1 MKSLTEEVFLSLAG
15 ADRRREAFAAFQSA
29 AMPTPKDEAWKYVDI
44 DFDLD
49 ANVPVAVPGRPLD
62 DDGFV
67 TSLSDLAGRVTVV
80 DGHTVSIDHSGP
92 VEVDSMMGER
102 SLEQGRVDKFAAANA
117 AFGVDGVSVR
127 IPGGKRLE
135 TPLLIDV
142 QQVTPRGFGFPSIRV
157 LAEAGSEASVVVV
170 FRSAVGARTALAPV
184 IDVRAED
191 GAQVRFT
198 TVQNLAGDALL
209 AARERVTVGRD
220 ATVRLGEVGLGGR
233 YARLDLRMTL
243 EGDGSSAELVGLSF
257 GEHTQVMDYR
267 VVVDHV
273 GKDTTSNVFIK
284 GAVEDEAQSVFTG
297 LLRIEKDALRTNAF
311 ETNRNLVLSPGA
323 KADSVPNL
331 EILCD
336 DVMCGHGSSVGP
348 LEEEHLYYLMS
359 RGISRQ
365 RAERVLVRGF
375 FAEVIERLPVP
386 RLAGPIDEIVI
397 RRFVEAQQE
406 GRVA

>member
-1 MKSLTEEVFLSLAG
+1 MNSLTEELFLSLVG
-15 ADRRREAFAAFQSA
+15 ADRRRDAFAAFQSA
-29 AMPTPKDEAWKYVDI
+29 AMPTSKDEAWKYVDI

-49 ANVPVAVPGRPLD
+49 ANAPVAVPGQPLA

-67 TSLSDLAGRVTVV
+67 TALSDTAGRVTVV
-80 DGHTVSIDHSGP
+80 DGHTVSIDHSNQ
-92 VEVDSMMGER
+92 VEVEAMVGER
-102 SLEQGRVDKFAAANA
+102 PPADGRMDKFAAANA

-127 IPGGKRLE
+127 IPAGRRLE

-142 QQVTPRGFGFPSIRV
+142 QQVTERGFGFPSIRV

-170 FRSAVGARTALAPV
+170 FRSAVGARAALAPA

-209 AARERVTVGRD
+209 VARERVTVGRD

-233 YARLDLRMTL
+233 YARLDLRMAL
-243 EGDGSSAELVGLSF
+243 EGNGSSAELVGLSF
-257 GEHTQVMDYR
+257 GEHNQVLDYR
-267 VVVDHV
+267 VVVDHI
-273 GKDTTSNVFIK
+273 GQDTTSNVFIK

-297 LLRIEKDALRTNAF
+297 LLRIEKNASRTSAF

-323 KADSVPNL
+323 KANSVPNL

-336 DVMCGHGSSVGP
+336 DVVCGHGSSVGP
-348 LEEEHLYYLMS
+348 LEEDHLYYLMS

-375 FAEVIERLPVP
+375 FAEVIERLPIP
-386 RLAGPIDEIVI
+386 WLAGPIDEIVT
-397 RRFVEAQQE
+397 RRFVEAQEE